1 MMCPGAENL
10 KNVCCI
16 RKLEMNV
23 IFVKSDSIIVAIV
36 ILFILQLQKH
46 AILYK
51 YNINPYLTMYVSYFY
66 DKANGSYMEI
76 PKILAL
82 SGSITLELP

>member
-1 MMCPGAENL
+1 MNMMCPGADNL

-16 RKLEMNV
+16 RKLVISVPFYEMNV
-23 IFVKSDSIIVAIV
+23 TFVKSDSFIVAIV

-51 YNINPYLTMYVSYFY
+51 YNINPF
-66 DKANGSYMEI
+66 I
-76 PKILAL
+76 
-82 SGSITLELP
+82 

>member
-51 YNINPYLTMYVSYFY
+51 YNINPYLTTYISYFY
-66 DKANGSYMEI
+66 DKAIGLTWKYL
-76 PKILAL
+76 KY
-82 SGSITLELP
+82 